1 MMSSESTV
9 RAAVVVLLLLSW
21 TGCQKSTESSDH
33 HADDHEHLEHF
44 VPPHKPA
51 SFEELVSQLMSRC
64 ETLPRL
70 AEADEMEFQ
79 KRSLELRDIIL
90 WVPELAADSNL
101 KRQEFQTAVNEGNEL
116 LKAFEASSAGRTL
129 RMETVQK
136 NLDTLKAI
144 VPESIE
150 VAPQ

>member
-1 MMSSESTV
+1 MMYLQRTVWTTVAAVFVLSLTGCQGSSESP
-9 RAAVVVLLLLSW
+9 
-21 TGCQKSTESSDH
+21 DH

-51 SFEELVSQLMSRC
+51 SFEELVSQLVSRC

-70 AEADEMEFQ
+70 AEADEKEFQ
-79 KRSLELRDIIL
+79 KRSVELRDIIL

-136 NLDTLKAI
+136 NLDTLKTL
-144 VPESIE
+144 VPGSIE